1 MLDKKYNA
9 EEKEKNGLTIG
20 RKMKYINLKKMTKN
34 KYIQ

>member
-9 EEKEKNGLTIG
+9 EEKERSGLTTGKII
-20 RKMKYINLKKMTKN
+20 RFMNLKEMEK

>member
-9 EEKEKNGLTIG
+9 EEKEKNGLITGKII
-20 RKMKYINLKKMTKN
+20 KFMNLKEMVK